1 MGLTLWSICIAGL
14 GMVRAGL
21 YRERATFQ
29 RLSEGAVDEYGN
41 IYTGWANI
49 AVRSA
54 DIRERTGKEAI
65 QGGALSDV
73 GPATMRVR
81 KDSITSGITAADRVL
96 VRGKTWAIKD
106 VMQVDAKG
114 TVLEFHLM
122 RGVAP

>member
-1 MGLTLWSICIAGL
+1 
-14 GMVRAGL
+14 MVRAGS
-21 YRERATFQ
+21 YRDRATFQ
-29 RLSEGAVDEYGN
+29 RLVDGAVDDYGN
-41 IYTGWANI
+41 SYTGWTDF

-54 DIRERTGKEAI
+54 NVKERTGKEAI

-73 GPATMRVR
+73 APATLRVR
-81 KDSITSGITAADRVL
+81 KDSVTETLTAADRVQ